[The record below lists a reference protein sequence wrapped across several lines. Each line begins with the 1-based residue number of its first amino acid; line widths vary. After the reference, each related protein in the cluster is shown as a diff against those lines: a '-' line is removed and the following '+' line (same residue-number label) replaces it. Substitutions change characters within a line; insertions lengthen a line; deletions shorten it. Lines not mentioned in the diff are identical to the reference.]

1 MSYINNYKQKS
12 QSAVEFIVLAS
23 FMVLV
28 LLGFFAVTSSKVLE
42 AKEEGSKKIA
52 QDIADFAYREIEIAK
67 SVNDGYARF
76 FEMPQNVN
84 GINYSI
90 GIVDNRELVVNYLG
104 NEYIKFLPSNVTGN
118 FAKGSNKISKSNG
131 IIIVN

>member
-42 AKEEGSKKIA
+42 AKEEGNKKIA
-52 QDIADFAYREIEIAK
+52 QDIADFAYREIEVAK
-67 SVNDGYARF
+67 SLNDGYSRF

-90 GIVDNRELVVNYLG
+90 NIIDNKELVINYLG
-104 NEYIKFLPSNVTGN
+104 NEYIKFLPSNVTGT
-118 FAKGSNKISKSNG
+118 FAKGNNKISKSDGVLFIN
-131 IIIVN
+131 